1 MGFELEVD
9 NYRALRR
16 IRWKADGVCALVGPN
31 GSGKTTLLSVLSFLQ
46 SASLQGFGKALNW
59 HGGAA
64 YFRNRHALAN
74 EPTRF
79 ALTAG
84 STRWESEPSTSGIGV
99 VIPVPER
106 LTVEQKVV
114 AEQRAGESSLLVGD
128 ESRIADDRG
137 FFLSAAKALPEETQL
152 KMGPLMDVLAS
163 SSLYYSFDSFWQLK
177 REGSR
182 ENTDTWLNP
191 DGRNA
196 FSMLRNWI
204 AGKREDRSRW
214 EWVRSGLRECFPET
228 FDDLDFIVAGQ
239 TVVAQFYAPGEKYP
253 TPMYLAPNGLLMGL
267 LVLCAVAS
275 ANEQQVI
282 CIDEPENGL
291 HPYAIQRLVSIMRER
306 AESHGLTILLATHSP
321 TLLNE
326 FNDQPDHVFIM
337 EPWQETLPV
346 RLDQHQNPE
355 WLRNFALGDLYMNQ
369 TIAPQVQPKT

>member
-31 GSGKTTLLSVLSFLQ
+31 GGGKTTLLSVLQFLRH
-46 SASLQGFGKALNW
+46 ASIAGFGKALNI
-59 HGGAA
+59 HGGALL
-64 YFRNRHALAN
+64 FRHRQAAAN
-74 EPTRF
+74 EPVRF
-79 ALTAG
+79 ALTVG
-84 STRWESEPSTSGIGV
+84 SARWEAEPSTSGLGV
-99 VIPVPER
+99 VLPVPER
-106 LTVEQKVV
+106 LSIGRDLV
-114 AEQRAGESSLLVGD
+114 AEQRAGEAGFRILEENKAAGD
-128 ESRIADDRG
+128 QG
-137 FFLSAAKALPEETQL
+137 FPTAVAVASPTLRSAME
-152 KMGPLMDVLAS
+152 PLVLALAVS
-163 SSLYYSFDSFWQLK
+163 VLYSFDAFWQLK

-182 ENTDTWLNP
+182 EGTDVWLNP

-196 FSMLRNWI
+196 FTVLRNWI
-204 AGKREDRSRW
+204 AGKREDRPRW
-214 EWVRSGLRECFPET
+214 EWVRNGLRECFPDL
-228 FDDLDFIVAGQ
+228 FDDLDFSVAGQ
-239 TVVAQFYAPGEKYP
+239 TVAAQFYGPGGGDP
-253 TPMYLAPNGLLMGL
+253 TPMHLAPNGLLMAL
-267 LVLCAVAS
+267 LLLCAIAS
-275 ANEQQVI
+275 GHDRGVI

-291 HPYAIQRLVSIMRER
+291 HPYAIQRLVALMRER
-306 AESHGLTILLATHSP
+306 AETHGLTILLATHSP